1 MVRYCSGSPK
11 KGYLGPQYPNFG
23 EWTFLW
29 RVCIW
34 VETWR
39 MRSKWAKWRERAF
52 QQAQENDSMWEFL
65 ARVRDFR
72 ETWARMF
79 TEPLKSD
86 SKYLD
91 TTCMPLSRRKDE
103 CITAALNTACVA
115 MKMSKQEIHYHCEDS
130 PKQRVQKNN
139 HASLQLFKTIHVAKR
154 GIDRKG

>member
-1 MVRYCSGSPK
+1 M
-11 KGYLGPQYPNFG
+11 
-23 EWTFLW
+23 
-29 RVCIW
+29 
-34 VETWR
+34 
-39 MRSKWAKWRERAF
+39 
-52 QQAQENDSMWEFL
+52 

-91 TTCMPLSRRKDE
+91 TTCMPLSHRKDE